1 DARHSHVDVSRRT
14 AAHAPRVPGALPE
27 RRPRARARDRHRRRD
42 LDSGREAGMTAID
55 LDGVTM
61 LVSTTDDVGVVDA
74 GTRVAFRQRGDRV
87 LARYGGGRIARGV
100 LVGGGDGAVLTFRY
114 LQVED
119 SGEIHGGRSTC
130 DVGTTP

>member
-1 DARHSHVDVSRRT
+1 
-14 AAHAPRVPGALPE
+14 
-27 RRPRARARDRHRRRD
+27 
-42 LDSGREAGMTAID
+42 MTAID

-61 LVSTTDDVGVVDA
+61 LVSTTDDVGVVDV

-87 LARYGGGRIARGV
+87 LARYGGGRIRRGV
-100 LVGGGDGAVLTFRY
+100 LVGGVDGAVLTFRY

-130 DVGTTP
+130 DVGTTPDGRLRLVEHFRWTTRDGSGTNVFDEVS